1 MKKVFVFILLLH
13 LQQVWTDIYYK
24 HCVHWTYSKG
34 FDLLD
39 FTERVVLNDVI
50 IYYYDSQPLRRKMPC
65 PEWINSTT
73 GREHWRTVQILSD
86 HNEHV
91 FHLGLQSAIEQFNQT
106 GLLSDRNIYQASGC
120 CLRYPNGTHEA
131 QLTHA
136 FNGEDFISF
145 DINRKTFVA
154 AVPQA
159 VKYKNLRERE
169 HAIIEEV
176 ATYYKTMCL
185 KRLDIFKKAPGLQ
198 IQKVPEVRIFEKQKA
213 GSITVTCHVTGFYP
227 RAVQVDWLG
236 PDLHPVDEGV
246 TDVLPNE
253 DGTYQTRKS
262 VTVSEEDVGKH
273 TYSCVVLHSSVEH
286 NITTVWVG
294 EKHTGIAV
302 WTSLACI
309 GFLAAGTGFAIWW
322 RCRTRDAVI

>member
-1 MKKVFVFILLLH
+1 MKKDFVFILLLH
-13 LQQVWTDIYYK
+13 LQQIWTDMNYK

-34 FDLLD
+34 YDLPD
-39 FTERVVLNDVI
+39 FTERVVLNDVT

-73 GREHWRTVQILSD
+73 GREHWNTVHKLSD
-86 HNEHV
+86 HNKRV
-91 FHLGLQSAIEQFNQT
+91 FYLGLQSAIKQFNLT
-106 GLLSDRNIYQASGC
+106 GLLSDHNIYQASGC
-120 CLRYPNGTHEA
+120 CLLYPNGTHEA

-136 FNGEDFISF
+136 FNGKDFISF

-159 VKYKNLRERE
+159 VVYKNLRERE
-169 HAIIEEV
+169 HAIIDEV

-185 KRLDIFKKAPGLQ
+185 ERLHIFKKAPG
-198 IQKVPEVRIFEKQKA
+198 IGSQKVPEVRIFEKQKA
-213 GSITVTCHVTGFYP
+213 GSIKVTCHVTGFYP
-227 RAVQVDWLG
+227 QVVQVDWLG
-236 PDLHPVDEGV
+236 PDLHFVDGGV

-262 VTVSEEDVGKH
+262 VTVQEEDVGKH
-273 TYSCVVLHSSVEH
+273 TYSCVVLHSSVAH

-294 EKHTGIAV
+294 EKHSGIAV

-309 GFLAAGTGFAIWW
+309 CFLAAGTGFVIWR